1 MNRRDFFAT
10 ILSGSALGALFFLKC
25 DWKTRKEASYA
36 AQFLEKYGN
45 ILRNIQNQELPKLI
59 HATIRAA
66 EIYKKGGQV
75 LAQFNS
81 RAPFINSNLLTSS
94 TETPNYFSLID
105 QSIDTSAVNQL
116 QKGDYLITSDV
127 TDLTRQAKRRGVF
140 VLGLAVP
147 SLPNKYTPANRIVM
161 QPDWLTIEETA
172 NVVLYT
178 QVPYTDGLLHY
189 PSYPMMPLCPAS
201 TISLLCYYWML
212 TAEMSYHIQQKK
224 TYPFIS
230 KAREYL
236 ETIINRVY
244 ELNKQ
249 VKNIIKIA
257 SQMAQN
263 IQKGGA
269 FYVYDQK
276 FTLVNEVYHRAS
288 SILMIR
294 QLVVDDLKP
303 NDVVILGAEKTGHAE
318 DIELARAIRA
328 KGAFLVAIT
337 PENIHPQSG
346 ENSLRKIANAVINNL
361 SNEETG
367 IIRIQEESPA
377 ICPAGGLMNIVILWT
392 VIAEFI
398 DQMIKI
404 GLVPYVKMG
413 DYLIGGEPY
422 NAAIMPFF
430 NERGF

>member
-10 ILSGSALGALFFLKC
+10 ILSGSAIGALFFLKC
-25 DWKTRKEASYA
+25 NWRTRKKTSYA
-36 AQFLEKYGN
+36 SLFLEKCVN
-45 ILRNIQNQELPKLI
+45 ILRDIQNQELPKLI

-66 EIYKKGGQV
+66 EIHKKGGQV

-81 RAPFINSNLLTSS
+81 RAPFLNSNLLLSA
-94 TETPNYFSLID
+94 TETSNYFSLID
-105 QSIDTSAVNQL
+105 QSIETAAINQL
-116 QKGDYLITSDV
+116 QKGDFLITSGV
-127 TDLTRQAKRRGVF
+127 TDLTLQAKRRGVF

-147 SLPNKYTPANRIVM
+147 FLPNKYTPTNRIII

-178 QVPYTDGLLHY
+178 QVPYTDGLLNY
-189 PSYPMMPLCPAS
+189 PTYPMIPLCPAS

-212 TAEMSYHIQQKK
+212 TAEMSYHVQLKK

-236 ETIINRVY
+236 ETIINRIY

-249 VKNIIKIA
+249 VSNIIKIA
-257 SQMAQN
+257 SLIARN

-269 FYVYDQK
+269 FYVYDKK
-276 FTLVNEVYHRAS
+276 FTLVNEVHQRAS

-294 QLVVDDLKP
+294 PLVVEELKK
-303 NDVVILGAEKTGHAE
+303 NDVVILGAEKFNDPE
-318 DIELARAIRA
+318 DIELARSIRA
-328 KGAFLVAIT
+328 KGAFLVAIA
-337 PENIHPQSG
+337 PEHIQQKND
-346 ENSLRKIANAVINNL
+346 EKSLLKIANASINNL
-361 SNEETG
+361 SREETG

-377 ICPAGGLMNIVILWT
+377 ICPTGGLMNIIILWT
-392 VIAEFI
+392 LIAEFV

>member
-1 MNRRDFFAT
+1 MDRRDFFAT
-10 ILSGSALGALFFLKC
+10 ILRGSAIGALFLYQC
-25 DWKTRKEASYA
+25 DWRTRKEASYA
-36 AQFLEKYGN
+36 SQFLEKYGN

-66 EIYKKGGQV
+66 EIYKKGGQI
-75 LAQFNS
+75 LAQFSS
-81 RAPFINSNLLTSS
+81 RAPHLNSNLFFS
-94 TETPNYFSLID
+94 TETPNYFSLN
-105 QSIDTSAVNQL
+105 QSLDTSAVNQL

-147 SLPNKYTPANRIVM
+147 YLPNKFTPANRIVM
-161 QPDWLTIEETA
+161 QPDWLSIEETA

-189 PSYPMMPLCPAS
+189 PSYPMIPLCPAS
-201 TISLLCYYWML
+201 TISLLCYYWMI
-212 TAEMSYHIQQKK
+212 TAELSYHIQQKK

-249 VKNIIKIA
+249 VSNITKIA
-257 SQMAQN
+257 SRMARN

-269 FYVYDQK
+269 LYVYDQK
-276 FTLVNEVYHRAS
+276 FMLVNEIYQRAS
-288 SILMIR
+288 SILMVR
-294 QLVVDDLKP
+294 QLVVEDLKP
-303 NDVVILGAEKTGHAE
+303 NDVVILGVEKLNNPE
-318 DIELARAIRA
+318 DIGLARTIRA

-337 PENIHPQSG
+337 PENIQTKNDES
-346 ENSLRKIANAVINNL
+346 SLRKIANAVINNL
-361 SNEETG
+361 SSEETG
-367 IIRIQEESPA
+367 VIQIDEDTPA

-392 VIAEFI
+392 LIAEFI

-404 GLVPYVKMG
+404 GLVPYIKMG